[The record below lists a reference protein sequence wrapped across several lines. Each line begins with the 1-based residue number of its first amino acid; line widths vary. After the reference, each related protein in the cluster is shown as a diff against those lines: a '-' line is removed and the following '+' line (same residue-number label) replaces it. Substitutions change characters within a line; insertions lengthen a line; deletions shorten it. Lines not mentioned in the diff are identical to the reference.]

1 MDIPNKFDLTQKENL
16 FLAKKNLVDYIW
28 KSANLEGINITF
40 PDTYTIVEK
49 LSMQNADI
57 ADVNTILNLK
67 HAWQEVFKTYN
78 EELTLEYIL
87 KIHKEVSKDEALTWG
102 ELRTGKVGISGTD
115 YIPKIPNEKL
125 VKNSLRKF
133 NEIECDTERILKL
146 MLWMMK
152 SQLFWDGNKRTSM
165 IIANKELIKHGRG
178 IVSIAIKD
186 INEFNRLLSGYYSY
200 DKDKELLE
208 FLYNKCL
215 QGIEY

>member
-1 MDIPNKFDLTQKENL
+1 MDIPNKFDLKQKENL

-87 KIHKEVSKDEALTWG
+87 KIHSEVSKDEALTWG

-115 YIPKIPNEKL
+115 YIPEIPKAKL

-152 SQLFWDGNKRTSM
+152 SQLFWDGNKRTAM

-178 IVSIAIKD
+178 IVSVAIKD
-186 INEFNRLLSGYYSY
+186 ISEFNKLLSDYYSY

>member
-1 MDIPNKFDLTQKENL
+1 MDIPNKFDLTHKENL

-57 ADVNTILNLK
+57 AEVNTILNLK
-67 HAWQEVFKTYN
+67 HAWQEVFKSYD

-87 KIHKEVSKDEALTWG
+87 KIHNEVSKDEALAWG

-115 YIPKIPNEKL
+115 YIPEIPKEKL
-125 VKNSLRKF
+125 VKNSLRKLSV
-133 NEIECDTERILKL
+133 IEGDTERILKL

-152 SQLFWDGNKRTSM
+152 SQLFWDGNKRTAM

-178 IVSIAIKD
+178 IVSVAIKD
-186 INEFNRLLSGYYSY
+186 ISEFNRLLSDYYSY

>member
-1 MDIPNKFDLTQKENL
+1 MAIPNKFDLTQKENL

-87 KIHKEVSKDEALTWG
+87 KIHNEVSKDEALAWG

-115 YIPKIPNEKL
+115 YIPAIPNEKL

-152 SQLFWDGNKRTSM
+152 SQLFWDGNKRTAM

-178 IVSIAIKD
+178 IVSVSIKD
-186 INEFNRLLSGYYSY
+186 ISEFNRLLSDYYSY

-208 FLYNKCL
+208 FLYDKCL